1 MADMRAHVIRERLV
15 SHDFFFLWIKQGIP
29 KNVPARKSGNRL
41 SPKQEYPTTMLT
53 RIHASIK
60 RHCTVSRSAKFGV
73 PPPLSAAAMRRT
85 SRHRVQSPKADMQN
99 ACCRQFTNP
108 HKLPCQ
114 PVCNPN
120 TKAAAMGQCWATSSQ
135 QFPGGAGLR
144 RHQKNM
150 QQAQASLIPLPG
162 QCTSWT

>member
-1 MADMRAHVIRERLV
+1 
-15 SHDFFFLWIKQGIP
+15 
-29 KNVPARKSGNRL
+29 
-41 SPKQEYPTTMLT
+41 MLT

-99 ACCRQFTNP
+99 GCCRRFTNP
-108 HKLPCQ
+108 HKLPCK
-114 PVCNPN
+114 PVCNLN
-120 TKAAAMGQCWATSSQ
+120 TNAADMGQCWATGSQ

-144 RHQKNM
+144 RHQKKH
-150 QQAQASLIPLPG
+150 AASASLTHPSAGSMYILDVIMTCVMLARIHSASEGFLRADNSSDQRLLPITMTASFT
-162 QCTSWT
+162 QTR